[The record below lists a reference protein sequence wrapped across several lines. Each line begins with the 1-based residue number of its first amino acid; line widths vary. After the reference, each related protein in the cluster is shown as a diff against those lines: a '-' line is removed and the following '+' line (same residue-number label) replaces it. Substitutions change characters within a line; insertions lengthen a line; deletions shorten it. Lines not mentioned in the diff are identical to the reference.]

1 MNYMILT
8 QQTGILKPF
17 AIIMGYIMQG
27 IFWFLDL
34 FMEYPSI
41 GLAIILF
48 TIIMYVLMLPLTIKQ
63 QKFSKLNNKMSPEL
77 QAIQAKYKGKTDQ
90 ESMQK
95 MQMETQAVYSKYGVS
110 PTGSCVQLLI
120 QMPILFALYR
130 VVYNIPAYVGRVKE
144 VFNPVVEGLSGEIG
158 SEKLNQLIQGF
169 SSYTRYQKQV
179 TGGDFVANGE
189 AAKNTL
195 IDLLNGASTQNW
207 NDLVAAYPNLAVK
220 IKDAQN
226 ALEHFNNFL
235 GLNIANA
242 PKDVI
247 SMEMAG
253 GKHWGLI
260 IGAML
265 IPILSALT
273 QWINTKLMPQP
284 EQDKNSEQNAMM
296 QSMKTMN
303 TVMPL
308 MSAFFCFTL
317 PIGLGI
323 YWITGAVVRS
333 IIQVCVNKHLDKIDI
348 DEMIKQNI
356 EKNNEKR
363 RKAGLPPQQISNNA
377 KLNTRHVEITK
388 EQEEE
393 NQAKREKRMKESTD
407 FYNKNTEKPGSL
419 ASKAAMVKQF
429 NEKNNK
435 N

>member
-1 MNYMILT
+1 MNYMLLT
-8 QQTGILKPF
+8 QTTGILRPF
-17 AIIMGYIMQG
+17 AIIMGKIMEG
-27 IFWFLDL
+27 IFWFLGL

-95 MQMETQAVYSKYGVS
+95 MQNETQAVYAKYGVS
-110 PTGSCVQLLI
+110 PSGSCVQLLI

-144 VFNPVVEGLSGEIG
+144 VFIPVVEGLSSKIG
-158 SEKLNQLIQGF
+158 SDKLTELIQGF
-169 SSYTRYQKQV
+169 DSYSRYQKQV
-179 TGGDFVANGE
+179 NSADFVAGSE
-189 AAKNTL
+189 VAKNTL
-195 IDLLNGASTQNW
+195 IDLLNSASTKNW
-207 NDLVAAYPNLAVK
+207 NDLSAAFPELSVK
-220 IKDAQN
+220 INNAQT

-235 GLNIANA
+235 GLNIANS
-242 PKDVI
+242 PSYVI
-247 SMEMAG
+247 SAEIQG
-253 GKHWGLI
+253 DKHWGLI

-265 IPILSALT
+265 IPFLSALT

-303 TVMPL
+303 TIMPL
-308 MSAFFCFTL
+308 MSAFFCYTL

-348 DEMIKQNI
+348 DEMIKKNV

-363 RKAGLPPQQISNNA
+363 RKMGLPPQQITANA
-377 KLNTRHVEITK
+377 KINTKNVEITK
-388 EQEEE
+388 EQAEE
-393 NQAKREKRMKESTD
+393 NKVKREKNVKESTD
-407 FYNKNTEKPGSL
+407 YYNKNTEKPGSL

>member
-1 MNYMILT
+1 MLLT
-8 QQTGILKPF
+8 QTGGILKPF

-41 GLAIILF
+41 GIAIILF
-48 TIIMYVLMLPLTIKQ
+48 TIIMYLLMLPLTIKQ
-63 QKFSKLNNKMSPEL
+63 QKFSKLNSKMNPEL
-77 QAIQAKYKGKTDQ
+77 QAITAKYKDKKDQ
-90 ESMQK
+90 ESLQK
-95 MQMETQAVYSKYGVS
+95 MQMETQAVYEKYGVNPS
-110 PTGSCVQLLI
+110 GSCVQLLI

-130 VVYNIPAYVGRVKE
+130 IIYNIPAYVGRVKA
-144 VFNPVVEGLSGEIG
+144 VFVPVVDGLSPHIGED
-158 SEKLNQLIQGF
+158 KLNELIQGF
-169 SSYTRYQKQV
+169 ASFSRYQKQV
-179 TGGDFVANGE
+179 NSDTFVAGSE

-195 IDLLNGASTQNW
+195 IDLLNGANTQNW
-207 NDLVAAYPNLAVK
+207 NDLVAAYPELSVK
-220 IKDAQN
+220 ISNAQN

-235 GLNIANA
+235 GLNIANS
-242 PKDVI
+242 PSYVI
-247 SMEMAG
+247 TSEMQG

-265 IPILSALT
+265 IPFLSALT

-284 EQDKNSEQNAMM
+284 EQDKNSEQSAMM

-308 MSAFFCFTL
+308 MSAVFCYTM

-323 YWITGAVVRS
+323 YWISGAVVRS
-333 IIQVCVNKHLDKIDI
+333 IIQICVNKHLDKIDI
-348 DEMIKQNI
+348 DEMIKKNV

-363 RKAGLPPQQISNNA
+363 RKAGLPPQQINTNA
-377 KLNTRHVEITK
+377 KINTKNVEVSK
-388 EQEEE
+388 EKEEE
-393 NQAKREKRMKESTD
+393 KKAKREKNVKESTE

-419 ASKAAMVKQF
+419 ASKAAMVKQY

>member
-1 MNYMILT
+1 MILT

-17 AIIMGYIMQG
+17 AIIMGWIMQG

-247 SMEMAG
+247 SMEMSG

-407 FYNKNTEKPGSL
+407 FYNKNTDKPGSL

>member
-1 MNYMILT
+1 MLLT
-8 QQTGILKPF
+8 QTTGILRPF
-17 AIIMGYIMQG
+17 AIIMGKIMEG

-48 TIIMYVLMLPLTIKQ
+48 TIIMYLLMLPLTIKQ
-63 QKFSKLNNKMSPEL
+63 QKFSKLNSKMSPEL
-77 QAIQAKYKGKTDQ
+77 QAVQAKYKGKTDQ

-95 MQMETQAVYSKYGVS
+95 MQMETQAVYAKYGVS
-110 PTGSCVQLLI
+110 PSGSCVQLLI

-130 VVYNIPAYVGRVKE
+130 IIYNIPAYVGRVKE
-144 VFNPVVEGLSGEIG
+144 VFLPVVEPLSNEIG
-158 SEKLNQLIQGF
+158 SDKLNELIQGF
-169 SSYTRYQKQV
+169 ASYSRYQKQV
-179 TGGDFVANGE
+179 SADTFVAGTE
-189 AAKNTL
+189 AGKNTL
-195 IDLLNGASTQNW
+195 IDLLNGANTQNW
-207 NDLVAAYPNLAVK
+207 TDLANAFPTLSVK
-220 IKDAQN
+220 IQQAQN
-226 ALEHFNNFL
+226 ALDHFNNFL
-235 GLNIANA
+235 GLNIANS
-242 PKDVI
+242 PQYVI
-247 SMEMAG
+247 TTEFSG

-265 IPILSALT
+265 VPFLSALT
-273 QWINTKLMPQP
+273 QWVNTKLMPQP

-333 IIQVCVNKHLDKIDI
+333 VIQVCVNKHLDKIDI
-348 DEMIKQNI
+348 DEMIKKNV
-356 EKNNEKR
+356 ERNNEKR
-363 RKAGLPPQQISNNA
+363 RKAGLPPQQISTNA
-377 KLNTRHVEITK
+377 KINTKNVELSK
-388 EQEEE
+388 EQVEE
-393 NQAKREKRMKESTD
+393 NKVKRELSVKESTE

-435 N
+435 K

>member
-130 VVYNIPAYVGRVKE
+130 VVYNIPAYVGRVKD
-144 VFNPVVEGLSGEIG
+144 VFKPVVEGLSGEIG
-158 SEKLNQLIQGF
+158 SDKLNQLIQGF

-207 NDLVAAYPNLAVK
+207 NDLVAAYPNLAEN

>member
-1 MNYMILT
+1 MNYMLLT
-8 QQTGILKPF
+8 QTTGILRPF
-17 AIIMGYIMQG
+17 AIIMGKIMEG

-48 TIIMYVLMLPLTIKQ
+48 TIIMYLLMLPLTIKQ
-63 QKFSKLNNKMSPEL
+63 QKFSKLNSKMSPEL
-77 QAIQAKYKGKTDQ
+77 QAVQAKYKGKTDQ

-95 MQMETQAVYSKYGVS
+95 MQMETQAVYAKYGVS
-110 PTGSCVQLLI
+110 PSGSCVQLLI

-130 VVYNIPAYVGRVKE
+130 IIYNIPAYVGRVKE
-144 VFNPVVEGLSGEIG
+144 VFIPVVEPLSKEVGTD
-158 SEKLNQLIQGF
+158 KLNELLQGMASF
-169 SSYTRYQKQV
+169 SRYQKQV
-179 TGGDFVANGE
+179 NSEEFVAGSE
-189 AAKNTL
+189 TAKNTL
-195 IDLLNGASTQNW
+195 IDLLNGANTQNW
-207 NDLVAAYPNLAVK
+207 NDLAAAFPNLSVK
-220 IKDAQN
+220 INEAQN

-235 GLNIANA
+235 GLNIANS
-242 PKDVI
+242 PSYVI
-247 SMEMAG
+247 TTEFSG
-253 GKHWGLI
+253 DKHWGLI

-265 IPILSALT
+265 VPFLSALT

-333 IIQVCVNKHLDKIDI
+333 VIQVCVNKHLDKIDI
-348 DEMIKQNI
+348 DEMIKKNV

-363 RKAGLPPQQISNNA
+363 RKAGLPPQQISTNA
-377 KLNTRHVEITK
+377 KINTKNVELSK
-388 EQEEE
+388 EQVEE
-393 NQAKREKRMKESTD
+393 NKAKRELSVKESTE